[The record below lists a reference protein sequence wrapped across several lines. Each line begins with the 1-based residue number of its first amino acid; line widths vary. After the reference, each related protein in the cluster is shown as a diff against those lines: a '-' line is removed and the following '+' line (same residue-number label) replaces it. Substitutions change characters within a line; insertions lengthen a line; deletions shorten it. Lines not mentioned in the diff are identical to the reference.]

1 MEFLNRW
8 VGGEWPR
15 SSSRL
20 CNNDEA
26 DLGVGAVAVAV
37 AVTVAAAGL
46 VKRVRWRPA
55 ASSKLRAQV
64 WAWAWAWARAAARQV
79 AWNCKQVTPETGIE
93 VPEGQEMGEPRMAC
107 VCLFYLLYPYLL
119 TAGAGGLGRYWS
131 QQRGR
136 NQNSNGQGVFRRRR
150 QAGRWEAE
158 AGRYVG
164 RQAGRQAGSSVDE

>member
-1 MEFLNRW
+1 MQDVEFLNRW
-8 VGGEWPR
+8 AGGEWPR

-37 AVTVAAAGL
+37 TVAAAGL
-46 VKRVRWRPA
+46 VKRVRWPPA
-55 ASSKLRAQV
+55 ASSKPRALV

-79 AWNCKQVTPETGIE
+79 AWNCKQVTAETGIE
-93 VPEGQEMGEPRMAC
+93 VPEGLEMGEPRMPC

-119 TAGAGGLGRYWS
+119 TAGADGLGRYWS

-150 QAGRWEAE
+150 RAGRWEAE

-164 RQAGRQAGSSVDE
+164 RQAAA